1 MTFIDLFEKYEK
13 YNYTVLI
20 TTDFTEK
27 ELMELKI
34 ILLSEGYPVT
44 SLEGRTI
51 NTNYKVLGRETAYL
65 IFDSNNQLLDLFK
78 RLITKYDCIKIC
90 AYCECG
96 TIDTLFNSHT
106 LFISIDHVIY
116 GFELIDGIHQ
126 YDDVLTK
133 YNTWHIKVLK
143 DKAKELLN

>member
-1 MTFIDLFEKYEK
+1 MTFIDLFEKYGK
-13 YNYTVLI
+13 CNYAVLI
-20 TTDFTEK
+20 TSDFTEE
-27 ELMELKI
+27 ELTEIKT
-34 ILLSEGYPVT
+34 ILLSEGYSIT

-65 IFDSNNQLLDLFK
+65 IYDSNNHLLDVFE
-78 RLITKYDCIKIC
+78 RLMPKYDCIKIC

-106 LFISIDHVIY
+106 LFIAIDHVIY
-116 GFELIDGIHQ
+116 GFELIEGYHEC
-126 YDDVLTK
+126 DDRLTN

>member
-1 MTFIDLFEKYEK
+1 MTFIDLFKKYEK

-51 NTNYKVLGRETAYL
+51 NTNYKVLGHETAYL

-78 RLITKYDCIKIC
+78 
-90 AYCECG
+90 
-96 TIDTLFNSHT
+96 
-106 LFISIDHVIY
+106 
-116 GFELIDGIHQ
+116 
-126 YDDVLTK
+126 
-133 YNTWHIKVLK
+133 
-143 DKAKELLN
+143 